1 MSVAA
6 PRTLI
11 AVRGRMKSLKFF
23 IYFSFLSIE
32 ILMYRAVNY
41 VLPANVDINIDK
53 YDR

>member
-1 MSVAA
+1 
-6 PRTLI
+6 
-11 AVRGRMKSLKFF
+11 MKSLKFF

-41 VLPANVDINIDK
+41 ALPANVDINIDK